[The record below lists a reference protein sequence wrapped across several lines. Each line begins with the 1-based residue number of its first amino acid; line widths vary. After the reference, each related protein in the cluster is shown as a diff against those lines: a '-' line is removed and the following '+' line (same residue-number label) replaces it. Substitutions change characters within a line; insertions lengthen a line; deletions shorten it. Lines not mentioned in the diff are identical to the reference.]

1 MLRGSCL
8 CGRVKYEAEG
18 PLALVARCHCQQ
30 CRKASGS
37 EFACNGSVPA
47 ESFRVV
53 EGEALLKHYE
63 WSPGGQR
70 VFCSNCGSPLF
81 KRNLNQPEHVRLR
94 LGCLDIDDEV
104 DVDIKPG
111 AHIFVEEKP
120 SWSEI
125 TDTLPQFAR
134 EPTK

>member
-18 PLALVARCHCQQ
+18 PLSQVARCHCVQ

-37 EFACNGSVPA
+37 EFACNGSVA
-47 ESFRVV
+47 AASFRIV

-63 WSPGGQR
+63 WSPGEQR
-70 VFCSNCGSPLF
+70 VFCSNCGSQLF
-81 KRNLNQPEHVRLR
+81 RRNSARPDIRLR
-94 LGCLDIDDEV
+94 LGCLDV
-104 DVDIKPG
+104 DVDIEPR

-120 SWSEI
+120 SWSQI
-125 TDTLPQFAR
+125 NDALPQFAR
-134 EPTK
+134 APIK